1 MWLRET
7 TIVMVDIAISAPA
20 IVLVNWITV
29 HFVKGNLGCFTST
42 AMFVANM
49 LVRSHLG
56 IHIL

>member
-7 TIVMVDIAISAPA
+7 TIVMVDIAISAST

-29 HFVKGNLGCFTST
+29 HFVKGNLGCFTSA